1 MTVALQRLGQIK
13 GDAATWE
20 AGAGKLDKDRA
31 MFLKL
36 GSAEVL
42 DAFMTNCV
50 FKGKTRERNI
60 RGGKSVAFPIT
71 GKMAARY
78 HQPGT
83 AITGSPNDPSDIN
96 ERIIELDALMVADA
110 AVYQMDELMNY
121 YDVRQIYTKELGRA
135 LAYEYDKRVARIIY
149 AAASNSTEPL
159 AKDGSNS
166 GAKGPQD
173 NTGRTGNLITLGDTG
188 SAFDAKTRQARGDI
202 LVDAIF
208 DARVEFEK
216 KDVSIDNMYA
226 VFAPDDY
233 YCITQSSRAINVD
246 FNGNNGSNGTI
257 AQGETARIAGIPL
270 YSSNHVT
277 QPSYS
282 LVAGDVNGDYAQDL
296 SNTRGLIFHR
306 DAVGVVSLLSP
317 SLQLTGNEYRVQYQ
331 ADLMVARQA
340 LGIGQL
346 RAECACAI
354 NVKKTT

>member
-1 MTVALQRLGQIK
+1 MTVELQRLGQIR
-13 GDAATWE
+13 GQAATWVPG
-20 AGAGKLDKDRA
+20 AGALDDDRA

-71 GKMAARY
+71 GRMSARY

-83 AITGSPNDPSDIN
+83 QILGGGNDPSDLN
-96 ERIIELDALMVADA
+96 ERVIELDALMIADA
-110 AVYQMDELMNY
+110 AIYQMDELMNY

-135 LAYEYDKRVARIIY
+135 LAYEYDKRVARIVY
-149 AAASNSTEPL
+149 AAASNTTEPL
-159 AKDGSNS
+159 AKSPLNE
-166 GAKGPQD
+166 
-173 NTGRTGNLITLGDTG
+173 GRTGNVITLADNRA
-188 SAFDAKTRQARGDI
+188 AFEARTRQERGDI

-208 DARVEFEK
+208 DARVEFEQ

-226 VFAPDDY
+226 VFTPDDY

-270 YSSNHVT
+270 FSSNHVS

-282 LVAGDVNGDYAQDL
+282 LVAGDVNPDYAQDL

-317 SLQLTGNEYRVQYQ
+317 SLQLTGAEFRVQYQ
-331 ADLMVARQA
+331 SDLMVARQA

-346 RAECACAI
+346 RAECATAI
-354 NVKKTT
+354 NVST